1 MFSRTEKDVSVTDF
15 VEKTKVVLEPVKSTL
30 DKEIEDE
37 FVKITEEVKRMIEK
51 KSEELS
57 FELLPENER
66 KPYAE
71 FAQL

>member
-57 FELLPENER
+57 FELLTENER
-66 KPYAE
+66 KPYVE

>member
-1 MFSRTEKDVSVTDF
+1 
-15 VEKTKVVLEPVKSTL
+15 VLEPVKSTL